1 VRHNALRLSNFAQT
15 GIASDLITSCHC
27 VGAEFSELLPI
38 CLIGNRALDFTRLS
52 RELEMSKVDMKTPE
66 LRDVGWLGPRDEMDR
81 ASHRFGKCS
90 ECNEIICIEK
100 AVADKDNT
108 QQQTSEMLFKA
119 FYSHVTLKHS
129 GEASQPLPLKTA

>member
-1 VRHNALRLSNFAQT
+1 VNWNA
-15 GIASDLITSCHC
+15 
-27 VGAEFSELLPI
+27 V
-38 CLIGNRALDFTRLS
+38 
-52 RELEMSKVDMKTPE
+52 SKVDMKTPE

-90 ECNEIICIEK
+90 ECHEIICIEK

-119 FYSHVTLKHS
+119 FYSHITLKHS
-129 GEASQPLPLKTA
+129 EKPSQPLPLKTA